1 MTRDVGRSRNW
12 KAAKYM
18 QTNTAAA
25 RASGQGDHALQ
36 AFDPASN
43 QETAGENLDMQHQA
57 LFERFSKRLKAQV
70 GQDVF
75 ASWFG
80 RLKLHSFS
88 KSVVRLSVPTT
99 FLKSWINNRYLDL
112 ITSIFQ
118 AEDADILKVEILVR
132 SASRNVRPASADVR
146 PLAADAPHAT
156 PASTPRQPAARE
168 IGKIA
173 SFPSAPSSARPN
185 GPGPLFGSPLDT
197 RYTFDNYVDG
207 PSNRVALAAAKTI
220 AEAGAGAVRF
230 NPLFIH
236 SGVGLGKTHL
246 LQAIA
251 NAAVSSARAPRVV
264 YLTAEYFMWRFATA
278 IRDNDA
284 LTLKDSLRN
293 IDLLII
299 DDMQFLQG
307 KMIQN
312 EFCHL
317 LNTLLDS
324 AKQVVVA
331 ADRAPWELES
341 LDPRVRSRLQGGVAI
356 EMESP
361 DYEMRLE
368 MMKRRLEIAQQDDP
382 TLDIPAEI
390 LSHVAKNVANSGR
403 ELEGAFNQLLFRRSF
418 EPSLSIERVD
428 ELLAH
433 LVGTGEPKRVRIEDI
448 QRIVARHYNVSRQ
461 ELVSNRRTRV
471 VVKPRQIAMYLSKT
485 LTPRS
490 FPEIGRRFGGRD
502 HTTVLHAVRKIEDL
516 ISGDTKLSHEVEL
529 LKRLINENNA

>member
-1 MTRDVGRSRNW
+1 
-12 KAAKYM
+12 M
-18 QTNTAAA
+18 QTNTVPA
-25 RASGQGDHALQ
+25 RAAGDADLARQ
-36 AFDPASN
+36 AFDTFTDQAAG
-43 QETAGENLDMQHQA
+43 ETADMKHEA

-70 GQDVF
+70 GQDVY

-80 RLKLHSFS
+80 RLKLHSIS

-112 ITSIFQ
+112 ITTILQ
-118 AEDADILKVEILVR
+118 AEDPAILKVEILVR
-132 SASRNVRPASADVR
+132 TASRTGRTAVSEQRSPVMDTAPPAT
-146 PLAADAPHAT
+146 AT
-156 PASTPRQPAARE
+156 LPFPRSSGPRE

-173 SFPSAPSSARPN
+173 NFPTPSATRTAAAT
-185 GPGPLFGSPLDT
+185 PLFGSPLDS
-197 RYTFDNYVDG
+197 RYTFETYIEG

-251 NAAVSSARAPRVV
+251 NAAVSSARSPRVV

-284 LTLKDSLRN
+284 LTLKDSLRS

-331 ADRAPWELES
+331 ADRAPQELES

-356 EMESP
+356 EMETP
-361 DYEMRLE
+361 DYEMRLG
-368 MMKRRLEIAQQDDP
+368 MLKQRLEAAQQDDP
-382 TLDIPAEI
+382 SLDIPVDI
-390 LSHVAKNVANSGR
+390 LSHVARNVACSGR
-403 ELEGAFNQLLFRRSF
+403 ELEGAFNQLVFRKSF
-418 EPSLSIERVD
+418 EPTLSLERVD

-471 VVKPRQIAMYLSKT
+471 VVKPRQIAMYLAKT

-516 ISGDTKLSHEVEL
+516 IGGDTKLSQEVEL

>member
-1 MTRDVGRSRNW
+1 MW
-12 KAAKYM
+12 KAANYM
-18 QTNTAAA
+18 QTNIVSA
-25 RASGQGDHALQ
+25 RASGDVEHARQ
-36 AFDPASN
+36 ALDSKTTQA
-43 QETAGENLDMQHQA
+43 AGGISDMKHEA

-70 GQDVF
+70 GQDVY

-80 RLKLHSFS
+80 RLKLHSIS
-88 KSVVRLSVPTT
+88 KSVVRLTVPTT
-99 FLKSWINNRYLDL
+99 FLKSWINNRYLDQ
-112 ITSIFQ
+112 ITTILQ
-118 AEDADILKVEILVR
+118 AEDPDILKVEILVR
-132 SASRNVRPASADVR
+132 SASRSARPVASEDR
-146 PLAADAPHAT
+146 PLIAEAAPSAAAPM
-156 PASTPRQPAARE
+156 SFPRGSAARE
-168 IGKIA
+168 TGKVA
-173 SFPSAPSSARPN
+173 SFPMSLGTRPAAA
-185 GPGPLFGSPLDT
+185 GPLFGSPLDS
-197 RYTFDNYVDG
+197 RFTFDSYIEG

-251 NAAVSSARAPRVV
+251 NSAVSSARAPRVV

-331 ADRAPWELES
+331 GDRAPWELES
-341 LDPRVRSRLQGGVAI
+341 LDPRVRSRLQGDVAI

-361 DYEMRLE
+361 DYEMRFE
-368 MMKRRLEIAQQDDP
+368 MLKRRLEIAQQDDP
-382 TLDIPAEI
+382 SLDISVEI
-390 LSHVAKNVANSGR
+390 LSHVARSVASSGR
-403 ELEGAFNQLLFRRSF
+403 DLEGAFNQLVFRKSF
-418 EPSLSIERVD
+418 EPSLSLERVD
-428 ELLAH
+428 ELLVH
-433 LVGTGEPKRVRIEDI
+433 LVGTGEAKRVRIEDI

-471 VVKPRQIAMYLSKT
+471 VVKPRQIAMYLAKT

-516 ISGDTKLSHEVEL
+516 ITGDTKLCHEVEL